1 MKVQELID
9 KLMVIEDK
17 QAYISVAVTML
28 GFEDSPLAT
37 DYYNIQDVAVD
48 GKDVDIK
55 CTSYK

>member
-1 MKVQELID
+1 MRVQELID
-9 KLMVIEDK
+9 ILMGIDDK
-17 QAYISVAVTML
+17 QAYISVAATKL

-37 DYYNIQDVAVD
+37 DYYDIQDVAVD